1 MVQREWVEKD
11 FYKELG
17 VASDASDSEIK
28 SVARKLMAENHPDRN
43 PNNPVAEERYKAVG
57 EAKDVLLDKAKRK
70 EYDETRRLFANGG
83 RRFNGG
89 GGGGNFG
96 GFGGDGAEFN
106 LGDLFDA
113 APQTGGANIGDLFGG
128 LFGRGAQQPRPSRP
142 RRGND
147 LETETELSFLEAT
160 KGVAM
165 PLRLTSPAPCT
176 NCHGSGARP
185 GTSPKVCPNCNGAG
199 VINRNQGAFGFSE
212 PCTEC
217 RGTGSIIE
225 EPCDECGGK
234 GATTRTRTINVRIPP
249 GVEDGQRIRLAG
261 QGEAGLRGAPSGDL
275 FVTVHVRPDKVFG
288 RTGDD
293 LTVTVPVS
301 FHELA
306 LGTTLSVPTL
316 EGKVGVRV
324 PKGTSDGRILR
335 VRGRGVPKRAGGHG
349 DLLVTVKVA
358 VPPTSKAKPP
368 RRSRPTPRPSG
379 QAGSTRGPDGP
390 VRDEQEG
397 RRSHLPDLGR
407 RGARGHARPDAADLR
422 PAWPGQS
429 AA

>member
-1 MVQREWVEKD
+1 MAQREWVEKD

-17 VASDASDSEIK
+17 VSSDASEKDIK
-28 SVARKLMAENHPDRN
+28 RAYLKLFQGTARGRQPRPGRQGALQVGDRGLQRAARSGQEEGIRRN
-43 PNNPVAEERYKAVG
+43 PKAFRQWWG
-57 EAKDVLLDKAKRK
+57 
-70 EYDETRRLFANGG
+70 FG
-83 RRFNGG
+83 RGRFGGG

-96 GFGGDGAEFN
+96 GFGTDGGEFN
-106 LGDLFDA
+106 LNDLFDA
-113 APQTGGANIGDLFGG
+113 AGQTGGANIGDLFGG

-185 GTSPKVCPNCNGAG
+185 GTSPKVCPNCNGSG
-199 VINRNQGAFGFSE
+199 VVSRNQGAFGFSE

-217 RGTGSIIE
+217 RGSGSIIE
-225 EPCDECGGK
+225 HPCQECK
-234 GATTRTRTINVRIPP
+234 GTGVTTRTRTINVRIPP
-249 GVEDGQRIRLAG
+249 GVEDGKRIRLAG

-275 FVTVHVRPDKVFG
+275 YVTVHVKPDKVFG
-288 RTGDD
+288 RDGDD
-293 LTVTVPVS
+293 LTVSVPVS

-335 VRGRGVPKRAGGHG
+335 VRGRGVPKRSGGHG

-358 VPPTSKAKPP
+358 VPPDVEGEAAEALEAYAKAERASGFDP
-368 RRSRPTPRPSG
+368 RANW
-379 QAGSTRGPDGP
+379 AGS
-390 VRDEQEG
+390 
-397 RRSHLPDLGR
+397 
-407 RGARGHARPDAADLR
+407 
-422 PAWPGQS
+422 
-429 AA
+429 

>member
-1 MVQREWVEKD
+1 MAQREWVEKD
-11 FYKELG
+11 FYSELG
-17 VASDASDSEIK
+17 VSSDASAKDIKQAYRKLASELHPDKNPAGADRFK
-28 SVARKLMAENHPDRN
+28 SVS
-43 PNNPVAEERYKAVG
+43 
-57 EAKDVLLDKAKRK
+57 EAYSVLSDEAKRK

-83 RRFNGG
+83 FGRGRFS
-89 GGGGNFG
+89 GGGNFG

-106 LGDLFDA
+106 LNDLFDA
-113 APQTGGANIGDLFGG
+113 AGQTGGANIGDLFGG

-147 LETETELSFLEAT
+147 LETETELSFMEAT

-217 RGTGSIIE
+217 RGSGSIIE
-225 EPCDECGGK
+225 HPCDECK
-234 GATTRTRTINVRIPP
+234 GTGVTTRTRTINVRIPP

-275 FVTVHVRPDKVFG
+275 YVTVHVKPDKVFG
-288 RTGDD
+288 RDGND

-301 FHELA
+301 FSELA

-335 VRGRGVPKRAGGHG
+335 VRDRGVPKRSGGHG

-358 VPPTSKAKPP
+358 VPPKLEGEAAEALEAYAKAERASGFDP
-368 RRSRPTPRPSG
+368 R
-379 QAGSTRGPDGP
+379 AGWA
-390 VRDEQEG
+390 
-397 RRSHLPDLGR
+397 
-407 RGARGHARPDAADLR
+407 GA
-422 PAWPGQS
+422 
-429 AA
+429 

>member
-1 MVQREWVEKD
+1 MAQREWVEKD

-17 VASDASDSEIK
+17 VSSDASADEIK
-28 SVARKLMAENHPDRN
+28 RVARKLQAQYHPDRN
-43 PNNPVAEERYKAVG
+43 PGDKAAEERYKAVS
-57 EAKDVLLDKAKRK
+57 EAKSVLADDAKRK

-83 RRFNGG
+83 GFGRGRFGG
-89 GGGGNFG
+89 AGGGNFG
-96 GFGGDGAEFN
+96 GFGSDGAEFN
-106 LGDLFDA
+106 LNDLFDA
-113 APQTGGANIGDLFGG
+113 AGQNGGANIGDLFGG

-160 KGVAM
+160 KGVEM

-185 GTSPKVCPNCNGAG
+185 GTSPKVCPNCNGSG
-199 VINRNQGAFGFSE
+199 VISRNQGAFGFSE

-217 RGTGSIIE
+217 RGSGSIIE
-225 EPCDECGGK
+225 HPCQDCK
-234 GATTRTRTINVRIPP
+234 GTGVTTRTRTINVRIPP
-249 GVEDGQRIRLAG
+249 GVEDGKRVRLAG

-275 FVTVHVRPDKVFG
+275 YVTVHVRPDKVFG
-288 RTGDD
+288 RDGDD
-293 LTVTVPVS
+293 LTVSVPVS

-335 VRGRGVPKRAGGHG
+335 VRGRGVPKRSGGHG

-358 VPPTSKAKPP
+358 VPPDVEGEAAEALEAYARAERASGFDPRAKW
-368 RRSRPTPRPSG
+368 
-379 QAGSTRGPDGP
+379 AGS
-390 VRDEQEG
+390 
-397 RRSHLPDLGR
+397 
-407 RGARGHARPDAADLR
+407 
-422 PAWPGQS
+422 
-429 AA
+429 

>member
-1 MVQREWVEKD
+1 MAQREWVEKD

-17 VASDASDSEIK
+17 VSSDASAKDIK
-28 SVARKLMAENHPDRN
+28 TAYRKLAADLHPDKN
-43 PNNPVAEERYKAVG
+43 PDGAERFKAVS
-57 EAKDVLLDKAKRK
+57 EAHSVLSDPAKRK
-70 EYDETRRLFANGG
+70 EYDETRRLFAGGGFG

-89 GGGGNFG
+89 GGDFAG
-96 GFGGDGAEFN
+96 GFGVGGDGAEFN
-106 LGDLFDA
+106 LNDLFDA
-113 APQTGGANIGDLFGG
+113 AGRSGGNNIGDLFGG
-128 LFGRGAQQPRPSRP
+128 LFGRGAQSRPSRP

-147 LETETELSFLEAT
+147 LETETELDFMEAT

-185 GTSPKVCPNCNGAG
+185 GTSPKVCPTCNGAG

-217 RGTGSIIE
+217 RGSGSIIE
-225 EPCDECGGK
+225 HPCDECK
-234 GATTRTRTINVRIPP
+234 GTGVTTRTRTINVRIPP

-275 FVTVHVRPDKVFG
+275 YVTVHVRPDKVFG
-288 RTGDD
+288 RDGDD

-301 FHELA
+301 FSELA

-324 PKGTSDGRILR
+324 PKGTTDGRILR
-335 VRGRGVPKRAGGHG
+335 VRGRGVPKRSGGQG

-358 VPPTSKAKPP
+358 VPPNLEGAAKEALEAYAVAERSSGFDP
-368 RRSRPTPRPSG
+368 R
-379 QAGSTRGPDGP
+379 AGWAGNR
-390 VRDEQEG
+390 
-397 RRSHLPDLGR
+397 
-407 RGARGHARPDAADLR
+407 
-422 PAWPGQS
+422 
-429 AA
+429 

>member
-1 MVQREWVEKD
+1 MAQREWVEKD

-17 VASDASDSEIK
+17 VSSDADAKQIKTAYRKLASD
-28 SVARKLMAENHPDRN
+28 LHPDKN
-43 PNNPVAEERYKAVG
+43 PSGAERFKAVS
-57 EAKDVLLDKAKRK
+57 EAYSVLSDEAKRK
-70 EYDETRRLFANGG
+70 EYDETRRLFAGGGG
-83 RRFNGG
+83 RRFDGGNYGG
-89 GGGGNFG
+89 GFG
-96 GFGGDGAEFN
+96 GFGGGGDGADFN
-106 LGDLFDA
+106 LNDLFDTA
-113 APQTGGANIGDLFGG
+113 AKAGGANIGDLFGG
-128 LFGRGAQQPRPSRP
+128 LFGRGGTSPRPSRP

-147 LETETELSFLEAT
+147 LETETELDFVEAAN
-160 KGVAM
+160 GVAM

-217 RGTGSIIE
+217 RGSGSIIE
-225 EPCDECGGK
+225 HPCEECGGN

-275 FVTVHVRPDKVFG
+275 YVTVHVRPDKVFS
-288 RTGDD
+288 RDGDD

-301 FHELA
+301 FTELA
-306 LGTTLSVPTL
+306 LGSTLSVPTL
-316 EGKVGVRV
+316 DGKVGVRV

-335 VRGRGVPKRAGGHG
+335 VRGRGVPKRGGGSG

-358 VPPTSKAKPP
+358 VPPNLEGAAQEALEAYAAAERSSGFDP
-368 RRSRPTPRPSG
+368 R
-379 QAGSTRGPDGP
+379 AGWAGNR
-390 VRDEQEG
+390 
-397 RRSHLPDLGR
+397 
-407 RGARGHARPDAADLR
+407 
-422 PAWPGQS
+422 
-429 AA
+429 

>member
-1 MVQREWVEKD
+1 MAQREWVEKD

-17 VASDASDSEIK
+17 VSSDASQDEIK
-28 SVARKLMAENHPDRN
+28 RAYRKLARDLHPDTN
-43 PNNPVAEERYKAVG
+43 PNPDAAERFKAVS
-57 EAKDVLLDKAKRK
+57 EAHSVLSDTAKRK
-70 EYDETRRLFANGG
+70 EYDETRRLFADGGFG
-83 RRFNGG
+83 RRGGYGNGQGG
-89 GGGGNFG
+89 GFG
-96 GFGGDGAEFN
+96 GFGGDGVEFN
-106 LGDLFDA
+106 LNDLFDA
-113 APQTGGANIGDLFGG
+113 AGQTGGANIGDLFGG
-128 LFGRGAQQPRPSRP
+128 LFGRGGSPRPSRP

-147 LETETELSFLEAT
+147 LETATELSFMEAT

-185 GTSPKVCPNCNGAG
+185 GTSPKVCPTCNGAG
-199 VINRNQGAFGFSE
+199 VVSRNQGAFGFSE

-217 RGTGSIIE
+217 RGSGSIIE
-225 EPCDECGGK
+225 HPCDECK
-234 GATTRTRTINVRIPP
+234 GTGVTTRTRTINVRIPP

-275 FVTVHVRPDKVFG
+275 YVTVHVRPDKVFG
-288 RTGDD
+288 RDGDD
-293 LTVTVPVS
+293 LTVSVPVS

-335 VRGRGVPKRAGGHG
+335 VRGRGVPKRSGGHG

-358 VPPTSKAKPP
+358 VPPGLEGEAAEALEAYAKAERASGFDP
-368 RRSRPTPRPSG
+368 R
-379 QAGSTRGPDGP
+379 AGWA
-390 VRDEQEG
+390 
-397 RRSHLPDLGR
+397 
-407 RGARGHARPDAADLR
+407 GA
-422 PAWPGQS
+422 
-429 AA
+429 